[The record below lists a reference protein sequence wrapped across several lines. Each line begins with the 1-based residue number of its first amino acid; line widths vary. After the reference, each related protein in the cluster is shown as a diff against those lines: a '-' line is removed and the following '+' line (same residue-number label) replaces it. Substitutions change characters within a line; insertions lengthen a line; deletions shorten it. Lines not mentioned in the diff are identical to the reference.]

1 MAEAEASAILG
12 RITDTAV
19 HMVDSNISLV
29 NRLAK
34 QSSTGPAQDRR
45 GALQD
50 VWMTLAE
57 EAGDLVQISYLSAQ
71 FLDALFG
78 LNRRPGDGGENTG

>member
-12 RITDTAV
+12 RMTDAAV
-19 HMVDSNISLV
+19 HMIDSNISLV

-34 QSSTGPAQDRR
+34 QSGTHESQDRR

-57 EAGDLVQISYLSAQ
+57 DAGDLVQISYLSAQ
-71 FLDALFG
+71 FLDTLFG
-78 LNRRPGDGGENTG
+78 LNRRPEDGDEHTG